1 MTVEAEIKALV
12 DSPVTRYWLKNAL
25 LSVLTRDYIDAV
37 KDADVLSDLL
47 NRRATEKL
55 GLDAEVIYK

>member
-12 DSPVTRYWLKNAL
+12 DSPVTSYWLRNAL